1 MRGSF
6 TGYFISL
13 APCVGALRDLLVYSF
28 CFEGR
33 LRSESGLAGP
43 VSSSCLSF
51 ISHFLASLVPVC
63 FLHLSLS
70 SPGVEFLANI
80 GLVCIF
86 CRRLL
91 VIVSG

>member
-1 MRGSF
+1 MLCEARF
-6 TGYFISL
+6 
-13 APCVGALRDLLVYSF
+13 VGLLIF
-28 CFEGR
+28 FEGR